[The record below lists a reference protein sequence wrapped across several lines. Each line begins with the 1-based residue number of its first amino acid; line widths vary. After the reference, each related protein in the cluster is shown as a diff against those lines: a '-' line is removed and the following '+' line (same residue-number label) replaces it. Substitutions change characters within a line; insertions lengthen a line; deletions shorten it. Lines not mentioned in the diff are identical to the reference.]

1 MARMSG
7 FIFQDRYWEQL
18 KELSDQELGR
28 LVRALNYYHMTGE
41 TQDLKGRESMAYT
54 FIKYEIDE
62 ADKSYLAKCET
73 NRNNRVKKNEL
84 YTGDNDRQ
92 RSSTTV
98 TNRKPSSTIADNCNP
113 SSTIAN
119 ECEGNGTK
127 RAIELNRREKNRT
140 EDIEEE
146 EKEERVR
153 AKLIDPDWKMVA
165 DAYQQQ
171 IGMLPM
177 GNALDVL
184 TSYVDDLHGETVVK
198 AIEITN
204 EKTPDNPYQ
213 FLIAILRNFA
223 SHGIDSR
230 EKAEAYL
237 KERERRMSNDTR
249 NRAQIRGSDQ
259 GPETRRDPGAATG
272 NADGE
277 AGENLSPSE
286 RRIRSDFE
294 AYLRSTHI

>member
-7 FIFQDRYWEQL
+7 FIYQDRYWDQL

-54 FIKYEIDE
+54 FIRYEIDE
-62 ADKSYLAKCET
+62 AEKSYQARCET
-73 NRNNRVKKNEL
+73 NRNNRLKKNESS
-84 YTGDNDRQ
+84 TIDNDRQ
-92 RSSTTV
+92 RSITTV
-98 TNRKPSSTIADNCNP
+98 NDRKPSSTIDN
-113 SSTIAN
+113 
-119 ECEGNGTK
+119 EQKENGTK
-127 RAIELNRREKNRT
+127 RLIELNRIEKNITENT
-140 EDIEEE
+140 EDEE
-146 EKEERVR
+146 EERVR
-153 AKLIDPDWKMVA
+153 ARLIDSDWKMVA
-165 DAYQQQ
+165 DAYQAQ

-184 TSYVDDLHGETVVK
+184 TSFVDDLHGETVVK

-204 EKTPDNPYQ
+204 EKTPDNPHQ
-213 FLIAILRNFA
+213 FLVAILKNFA

-237 KERERRMSNDTR
+237 KDRERRMANDSR
-249 NRAQIRGSDQ
+249 SRAQIRGADQ
-259 GPETRRDPGAATG
+259 GPEARGGTGAPYG

-277 AGENLSPSE
+277 AGENLTPSE
-286 RRIRSDFE
+286 RRIRSNFD